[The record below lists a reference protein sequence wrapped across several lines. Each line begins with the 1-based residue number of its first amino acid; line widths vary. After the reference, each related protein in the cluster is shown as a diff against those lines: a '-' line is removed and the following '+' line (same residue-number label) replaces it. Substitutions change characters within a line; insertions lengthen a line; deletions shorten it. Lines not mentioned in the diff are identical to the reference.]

1 MPNEPILPVLGV
13 DIMMKPEG
21 VIYFPINGNNDTADT
36 WTCEVKASL
45 VSINVQSECVWLIY
59 L

>member
-1 MPNEPILPVLGV
+1 MLNELVLPILGV

-21 VIYFPINGNNDTADT
+21 IIYFPTNGNNDTADT

-45 VSINVQSECVWLIY
+45 VPINVQSECVWLTY